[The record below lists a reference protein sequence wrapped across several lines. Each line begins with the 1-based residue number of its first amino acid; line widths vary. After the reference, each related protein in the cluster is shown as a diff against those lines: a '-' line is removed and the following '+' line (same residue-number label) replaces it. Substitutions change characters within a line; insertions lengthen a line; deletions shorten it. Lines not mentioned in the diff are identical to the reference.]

1 MKAFENVKKYSKGVD
16 NLFIFR
22 YNCIEVLGEVFL
34 RAERAPAL
42 MPDRKP
48 ERESF

>member
-1 MKAFENVKKYSKGVD
+1 MNEFENAKKYSKGVD

-22 YNCIEVLGEVFL
+22 YNCVEVLGEVFL

-48 ERESF
+48 ERESS